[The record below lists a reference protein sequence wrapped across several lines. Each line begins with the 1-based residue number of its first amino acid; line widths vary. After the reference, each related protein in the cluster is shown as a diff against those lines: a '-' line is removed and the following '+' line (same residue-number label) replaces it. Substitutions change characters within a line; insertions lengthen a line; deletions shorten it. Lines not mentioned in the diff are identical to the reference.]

1 MSTSAVFLLAALIVF
16 AITVIAIIAPTAGML
31 IAVNIISAHSPV
43 IVGLVLVCLVITL
56 SMLVWCARG
65 ILSLIDVGQ
74 KLRQCGFY
82 RTLVTVCGSWKR
94 NTSNET
100 K

>member
-1 MSTSAVFLLAALIVF
+1 MSTSAVFLLAALIAF

-31 IAVNIISAHSPV
+31 IAVNLISVSSPV

-56 SMLVWCARG
+56 SMLVWCAKG
-65 ILSLIDVGQ
+65 ILSLIDAGQ

-82 RTLVTVCGSWKR
+82 KTLISVLDGWKK